1 MEFTAIRRDHPNLT
15 FDGCD
20 SAFSTRDM
28 MERRLVYQMLE
39 AAGWQRDQHEEQV
52 RGHQRIYIR
61 TGTGPQNLAN
71 LVEGFAE
78 MLEPML
84 TVNERVRL
92 VANPAWSFF
101 ERNNPGICAL
111 LPGTNERLD

>member
-1 MEFTAIRRDHPNLT
+1 ML
-15 FDGCD
+15 
-20 SAFSTRDM
+20 
-28 MERRLVYQMLE
+28 ERRVVYRMLE

-52 RGHQRIYIR
+52 RGYQRIYIR

-78 MLEPML
+78 IIEPVL

-101 ERNNPGICAL
+101 ERNNPGIGPL
-111 LPGTNERLD
+111 LPGTDERLN